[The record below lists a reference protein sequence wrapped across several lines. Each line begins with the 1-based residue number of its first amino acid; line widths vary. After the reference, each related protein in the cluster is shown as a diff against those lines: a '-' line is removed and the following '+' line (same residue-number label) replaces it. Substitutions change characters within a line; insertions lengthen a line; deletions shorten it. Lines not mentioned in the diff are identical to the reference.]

1 MGKKRSYGGSED
13 SPDACFGAP
22 GSGFGPNM
30 NVQRDPR
37 FGRNTELPSED
48 PFLTGIYA
56 AGMIS
61 GAVEEDQGVPR
72 MLMYMKHFGERC
84 P

>member
-1 MGKKRSYGGSED
+1 M
-13 SPDACFGAP
+13 
-22 GSGFGPNM
+22 
-30 NVQRDPR
+30 
-37 FGRNTELPSED
+37 PSED

-84 P
+84 PDSPSLWPVGLTGLTHL

>member
-1 MGKKRSYGGSED
+1 
-13 SPDACFGAP
+13 
-22 GSGFGPNM
+22 M